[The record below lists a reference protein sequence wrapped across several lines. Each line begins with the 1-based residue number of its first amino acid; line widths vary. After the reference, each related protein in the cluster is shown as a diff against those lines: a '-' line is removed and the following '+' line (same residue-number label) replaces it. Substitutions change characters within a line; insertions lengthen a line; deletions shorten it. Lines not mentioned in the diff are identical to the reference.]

1 MRVFL
6 PYPPSLNKLWKP
18 VARGK
23 LVRSPAYRSW
33 MNDAVWVV
41 FLAVR
46 DQGKIRG
53 PYVLNV
59 WLHPT
64 SAQRLRDVDNFL
76 KAPCDAL
83 VKGGAV
89 EDDSLCQD
97 LRVRWGSFDD
107 PGVLLDI
114 EPCPSQTSPAD
125 GNARSP
131 SGNEPESP
139 RPTRRRIPRGATI
152 QAVKSGGSSDTD
164 SPGWRA
170 SGRPPSSTLAE
181 SIVLLKGLKN
191 KPKT

>member
-6 PYPPSLNKLWKP
+6 PYPPSVNKLWKP
-18 VARGK
+18 IARGK
-23 LVRSPAYRSW
+23 LVRTPAYRSW

-41 FLAVR
+41 FLAFR
-46 DQGKIRG
+46 DQGPVRG
-53 PYVLNV
+53 EYALNV
-59 WLHPT
+59 WLHPK
-64 SAQRLRDVDNFL
+64 SVRRLRDIENFL
-76 KAPCDAL
+76 KAPSDAL
-83 VKGGAV
+83 VKGGAI

-114 EPCPSQTSPAD
+114 EPCPSQTSHAD

-131 SGNEPESP
+131 SGNEPKSP
-139 RPTRRRIPRGATI
+139 RPTRPRSPRVATI
-152 QAVKSGGSSDTD
+152 QDAARGGSSDTD
-164 SPGWRA
+164 SPGCRA

-181 SIVLLKGLKN
+181 SIGSLKGLKN